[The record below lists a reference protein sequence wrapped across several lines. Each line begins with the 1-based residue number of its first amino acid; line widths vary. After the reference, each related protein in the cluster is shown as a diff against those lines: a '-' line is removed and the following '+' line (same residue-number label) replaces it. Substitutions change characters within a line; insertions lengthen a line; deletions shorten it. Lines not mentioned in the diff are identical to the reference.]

1 MTSTVWRK
9 SSWTESGTSSQC
21 VEVAELPSAGFSG
34 ECDGPSTDGVR
45 AER

>member
-21 VEVAELPSAGFSG
+21 VEVAELPSTTVAG
-34 ECDGPSTDGVR
+34 ERDGHSTDGVR